1 MELSLKIDSVTSFL
15 SYVYQQTSPTHIRCY
30 RGQSNTQW
38 SLRPSVMRGLRANA
52 ERQIF
57 SELMVESPTEFNG
70 DRLMFDKL
78 VRAQHY
84 GLPTRLLDV
93 SLNPLVALY
102 FACNEEAHHDA
113 NGVVHVLDFDENRV
127 RFSDSDTISLI
138 CNLARLTDTEKTEIK
153 QEYKKVKSWNEGT
166 RVEFRKLAPM
176 KRLYQFIRVEKP
188 YFTDSI
194 KPGDMFRYHFVY
206 PAKTNRRVIAQ
217 SGAFLVAGLLE
228 YSSPGRT
235 HKGFTASK
243 IVIPAEAKSQI
254 LKDLDV
260 LNINSRTMFPEVE
273 FAAGYIKKKWQL
285 R

>member
-15 SYVYQQTSPTHIRCY
+15 SYVYQQTPPKHIRCY
-30 RGQSNTQW
+30 RGQANRQW
-38 SLRPSVMRGLRANA
+38 GLKPSVMRGLRANA

-70 DRLMFDKL
+70 DHLMFDKL

-93 SLNPLVALY
+93 TLNPLVALY
-102 FACNEEAHHDA
+102 FACNDDAHHDA
-113 NGVVHVLDFDENRV
+113 NGVVHILDFDENRV

-138 CNLARLTDTEKTEIK
+138 CNLARLTDSEKTIIN
-153 QEYKKVKSWNEGT
+153 QEFRKVKSWNEDA

-176 KRLYQFIRVEKP
+176 KRLYQFIRGEKP

-194 KPGDMFRYHFVY
+194 RPVDMFRYQFVY

-217 SGAFLVAGLLE
+217 SGAFVVAGLLD
-228 YSSPGRT
+228 YKAPGTT
-235 HKGFTASK
+235 HKSFTTSK
-243 IVIPAEAKSQI
+243 IVIPAEFKQKI
-254 LKDLDV
+254 LEDLDV

-273 FAAGYIKKKWQL
+273 FAAGYIKKKWQ
-285 R
+285 RR

>member
-15 SYVYQQTSPTHIRCY
+15 RYIYDQTSPKHIRCY

-38 SLRPSVMRGLRANA
+38 GLKPSVMRGLRADA
-52 ERQIF
+52 EKHIF
-57 SELMVESPTEFNG
+57 SELMVESPTEFND

-102 FACNEEAHHDA
+102 FACNEESQHNA
-113 NGVVHVLDFDENRV
+113 NGVVHLLDFAENRV

-138 CNLARLTDTEKTEIK
+138 CNLARLTDAEKLEIK
-153 QEYKKVKSWNEGT
+153 QNYNKIKTWDESARK
-166 RVEFRKLAPM
+166 EFRKLAPM

-194 KPGDMFRYHFVY
+194 IPADMFKYQFVY

-217 SGAFLVAGLLE
+217 SGAFLVAGLLN
-228 YSSPGRT
+228 YTAPGRT
-235 HKGFTASK
+235 HKGFIASK
-243 IVIPAEAKSQI
+243 IVIPADSKPQI

-273 FAAGYIKKKWQL
+273 FAANYIKKKWQ

>member
-1 MELSLKIDSVTSFL
+1 METSNKIDSVTSFL
-15 SYVYQQTSPTHIRCY
+15 DYIYKQTPPKYTRCY
-30 RGQSNTQW
+30 RGQSNTLW

-102 FACNEEAHHDA
+102 FACNEETHHDA
-113 NGVVHVLDFDENRV
+113 NGAVHLLDFEEKRV

-138 CNLARLTDTEKTEIK
+138 CNLARLTDAEKKEIK
-153 QEYKKVKSWNEGT
+153 QKYKEIKSWNDSVRED
-166 RVEFRKLAPM
+166 FRKLDPM

-194 KPGDMFRYHFVY
+194 IPSDMFRYQFVY

-217 SGAFLVAGLLE
+217 SGAFLVAGLLD
-228 YSSPGRT
+228 YNSPGRT
-235 HKGFTASK
+235 QKGFTASK
-243 IVIPAEAKSQI
+243 IVIPADAKIHI
-254 LKDLDV
+254 LKELDV

-285 R
+285 S

>member
-15 SYVYQQTSPTHIRCY
+15 RYIYDQTSPKHIRCY

-38 SLRPSVMRGLRANA
+38 GLKPSVMRGLRADA
-52 ERQIF
+52 EKHIF
-57 SELMVESPTEFNG
+57 SELMVESPTEFND

-102 FACNEEAHHDA
+102 FACNEESQHNA
-113 NGVVHVLDFDENRV
+113 NGVVHLLDFAENRV

-138 CNLARLTDTEKTEIK
+138 CNLARLTDAEKLEIK
-153 QEYKKVKSWNEGT
+153 QNYNKIKTWDESARE
-166 RVEFRKLAPM
+166 EFRKLAPM

-194 KPGDMFRYHFVY
+194 IPADMFKYQFVY

-217 SGAFLVAGLLE
+217 SGAFLVAGLLN
-228 YSSPGRT
+228 YTAPGRT
-235 HKGFTASK
+235 HKGFIASK
-243 IVIPAEAKSQI
+243 IVIPADSKSQI

-273 FAAGYIKKKWQL
+273 FAANYIKKKWQ